1 MGTSNPLVESPT
13 RPVVDPDDE
22 RLTEFDTDAVLA
34 HLDLH
39 RERPSL
45 EYLRRLQVAFREGVP
60 FETASRVLLFAE
72 IDRPAARPRRPA
84 TCWRNAIQYGLGGSC
99 SELAYAYRAL
109 LRKLGFDASL
119 AICDWLENERVHAT
133 VMVDIDGDRYD
144 SAASAGHHVRV
155 PLPITDDPRVSLDG
169 ESPPG
174 EPYHYAVERR
184 DETRYELSNYGPR
197 WEKPDTNQLYVLD
210 NRPVDVEAYDRWVI
224 GNYADGGTF
233 SDHLTLHRRNADGTE
248 LRYTP
253 ERGLRVWNGSE
264 WSSLTVEGDVSGNLA
279 ERFGMPEGLLRRAH
293 EIVTV

>member
-1 MGTSNPLVESPT
+1 MGTSETLAASST

-22 RLTEFDTDAVLA
+22 RLTEFDADAVLA
-34 HLDLH
+34 HLGLQ
-39 RERPSL
+39 REQPSL
-45 EYLRRLQVAFREGVP
+45 GYLRRLQVAFREGVP

-99 SELAYAYRAL
+99 SELAYAYWAL

-119 AICDWLENERVHAT
+119 AICDWLGNERVHAT
-133 VMVDIDGDRYD
+133 VMVDTDGDRYD

-155 PLPITDDPRVSLDG
+155 PLPITDEPRVSLDG
-169 ESPPG
+169 ES
-174 EPYHYAVERR
+174 YLYVVERR
-184 DETRYELSNYGPR
+184 DETHYELSNYGPR
-197 WEKPDTNQLYVLD
+197 WEKPDTNQLYVFVD
-210 NRPVDVEAYDRWVI
+210 RPVNVEAYDRWMV

-264 WSSLTVEGDVSGNLA
+264 WSSLTVEGDVTRDLA